1 MPQCLASYPSCGNSH
16 VVDFGCALAQS
27 VRFWWLLLF
36 SGRSRL
42 STINKCKCTS
52 VLKNCHLKKFILS
65 IGSKCIYMCFGFSVS
80 RCNSPKKTFV
90 TESFG
95 VKCIFA
101 CQNTRDAWDDL
112 IAPSIEFLRESPAM
126 SRSVMTLA
134 HI

>member
-1 MPQCLASYPSCGNSH
+1 MYLY
-16 VVDFGCALAQS
+16 V
-27 VRFWWLLLF
+27 FWFF
-36 SGRSRL
+36 SFQVQL
-42 STINKCKCTS
+42 T
-52 VLKNCHLKKFILS
+52 
-65 IGSKCIYMCFGFSVS
+65 
-80 RCNSPKKTFV
+80 KKTFV

>member
-1 MPQCLASYPSCGNSH
+1 MLGIVPQLWELSRGCFWLCLS
-16 VVDFGCALAQS
+16 S
-27 VRFWWLLLF
+27 VCQILVAPFVQWKVKAF
-36 SGRSRL
+36 
-42 STINKCKCTS
+42 NNQQCKCTS

-80 RCNSPKKTFV
+80 RCNSQKKTFV

-112 IAPSIEFLRESPAM
+112 IAPSIEFLRQSPAM
-126 SRSVMTLA
+126 SRSIMTLA